1 MFNEPRGKPEPN
13 KPGSPAYIF
22 DHASKLASDFEAKLA
37 EMHRELEKEA
47 PPCPRLLRARL
58 LLADVRRSPFSEHYR
73 REKDWRKLGDEYV
86 AFLREEM
93 KRPSEPEDL
102 DSITDWLRKV
112 QRQADGEDAG
122 QAAWLVGEAGL
133 RRAGGGGRRG
143 PLGSF
148 PEPST

>member
-1 MFNEPRGKPEPN
+1 MNG
-13 KPGSPAYIF
+13 
-22 DHASKLASDFEAKLA
+22 
-37 EMHRELEKEA
+37 RE
-47 PPCPRLLRARL
+47 RARL

-122 QAAWLVGEAGL
+122 QAAWLVGEVGL
-133 RRAGGGGRRG
+133 CRAGGGGRRG

>member
-1 MFNEPRGKPEPN
+1 MHN
-13 KPGSPAYIF
+13 K
-22 DHASKLASDFEAKLA
+22 
-37 EMHRELEKEA
+37 LEKET

-133 RRAGGGGRRG
+133 RRAGGGGRQG